1 MKDKKK
7 FVKLNLAD
15 FIDYSNH
22 QFDDHYFEN
31 YDDDN
36 DDHEHDHNNDIDD
49 NDDFQLNNLGIVKY
63 KNKFIVK
70 NGASSQ
76 NYFDAEAQDFQYKN
90 KKKIESDEFE
100 KEYQKQL
107 NIFDDDNNYDDYD
120 DYDFFIGGTNFNYYL
135 PYEYI
140 FNINIQ
146 TRNVGNNTV
155 IHTFEQNSH
164 DQNINSSLQESISK
178 INTFINWN
186 SCIDDAIKY
195 FGVEFVNKYM
205 NWNEIQIQNIYGK
218 IWSRILSY
226 DTQIKNEAIKILKSE
241 IINGYGKCLTGRI
254 NRIISSLCGIDI
266 DIQQKISLSQ
276 QFTLIFDALHQKY
289 SNIDIFSNEFIDLFK
304 KECFERNIDN
314 YEVELYIKSIN

>member
-1 MKDKKK
+1 MKVKHK
-7 FVKLNLAD
+7 FVKINLAD
-15 FIDYSNH
+15 FIGKPNDHFDNDNLENNDYH
-22 QFDDHYFEN
+22 DDFHNEDDYE
-31 YDDDN
+31 YDDS
-36 DDHEHDHNNDIDD
+36 EY
-49 NDDFQLNNLGIVKY
+49 DDFYQNNIGIVKY
-63 KNKFIVK
+63 KNKFFIK
-70 NGASSQ
+70 KGASSQ

-90 KKKIESDEFE
+90 NKQIEYEEFE
-100 KEYQKQL
+100 KEYQNQL
-107 NIFDDDNNYDDYD
+107 TLLNDTIDDQY
-120 DYDFFIGGTNFNYYL
+120 FNFRSYNLLYQYFQF
-135 PYEYI
+135 EYI
-140 FNINIQ
+140 FNTQ
-146 TRNVGNNTV
+146 TRNIGNHTV

-164 DQNINSSLQESISK
+164 DQNINNSLQESISK

-186 SCIDDAIKY
+186 SCIDDAKNY
-195 FGVEFVNKYM
+195 FGIDFVNKYM

-226 DTQIKNEAIKILKSE
+226 DTKTKNEAIKILKSE
-241 IINGYGKCLTGRI
+241 IIDGYGKCLTGRI

-276 QFTLIFDALHQKY
+276 QFTLIFDALRQKY